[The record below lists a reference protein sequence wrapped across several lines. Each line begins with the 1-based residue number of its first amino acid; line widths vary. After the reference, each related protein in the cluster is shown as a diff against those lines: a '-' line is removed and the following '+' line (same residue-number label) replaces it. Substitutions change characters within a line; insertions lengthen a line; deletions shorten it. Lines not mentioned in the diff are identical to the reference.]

1 MTAQLREFFH
11 NDLFKSLIIWR
22 YWVYRAYLR
31 MRQQYKGTRLSIIW
45 EPLSTLLF
53 AFVLSFVWPAVL
65 GLDKPFLDYFLHILI
80 GFSMWRLMSAGV
92 LSVIKI
98 IMNSSSLSVP
108 MSALILEEITM
119 IAIKFALHIPA
130 ILLLAAIA
138 GKFSLLAT
146 FALFLA
152 FALILITSFGVGYL
166 GGTICLIWPDIREM
180 IQMVMRFGIWVTPIV
195 WMPGERFQDLK
206 IILYINPFYW
216 YLELGRETFYQP
228 GISLQILFVTVMIT
242 VVVFTLGY
250 LTVSLQQNRIKI
262 LLQQ

>member
-1 MTAQLREFFH
+1 MSSQLKEFFT
-11 NDLFKSLIIWR
+11 NDLLKSLMLWR

-65 GLDKPFLDYFLHILI
+65 GLNKPFLDYFLHVLI

-92 LSVIKI
+92 LGVLKV
-98 IMNSSSLSVP
+98 IMNNKSLSVP
-108 MSALILEEITM
+108 ISTLILEEVVFL
-119 IAIKFALHIPA
+119 AIKFLLHVPA
-130 ILLLAAIA
+130 ILVVALVA
-138 GKFSLLAT
+138 GKLSVLSVIALLI
-146 FALFLA
+146 A
-152 FALILITSFGVGYL
+152 FILILITSLGIGYL

-195 WMPGERFQDLK
+195 WMPGDRFQDLK
-206 IILYINPFYW
+206 IILYMNPFYW
-216 YLELGRETFYQP
+216 YLELGRSTFFQP
-228 GISLQILFVTVMIT
+228 GIEWQTFVVTLMIT

-250 LTVSLQQNRIKI
+250 ITVSLQQNRIKI